1 MTVRQPRYSKEEFAR
16 RGDEIYES
24 QVRPQIEEGNYGK
37 IVAIDIETGAFEVAD
52 EILTATDRLFKRLPD
67 APTLDRPHWTSC
79 RSSLWRTESEKTCMM
94 HGVVNLSCEATI
106 SLVVS
111 NASRQTRLIDAVI
124 DTGYTGYLSLPR
136 EIIVALNLPWTGID
150 RGTLGDGSEVTFEV
164 YAATVIW
171 DGQYR
176 NIPVTEAETDPLV
189 GMSLLYGYDLQI
201 RAVEGGNVT
210 IKAIE

>member
-1 MTVRQPRYSKEEFAR
+1 
-16 RGDEIYES
+16 
-24 QVRPQIEEGNYGK
+24 
-37 IVAIDIETGAFEVAD
+37 
-52 EILTATDRLFKRLPD
+52 
-67 APTLDRPHWTSC
+67 
-79 RSSLWRTESEKTCMM
+79 MM

-111 NASRQTRLIDAVI
+111 NTNRQTRLIVAVI
-124 DTGYTGYLSLPR
+124 DTGYTGFLSLPR

-171 DGQYR
+171 DGQYL
-176 NIPVTEAETDPLV
+176 NIPVNEAETEPLV
-189 GMSLLYGYDLQI
+189 GMGLLYRYDLRI

-210 IKAIE
+210 IKAVE